1 VNRFSCCRYC
11 LLSFA
16 HRLILENDVES
27 VDDTGNVTE
36 DGEENVD
43 EKISTTSTLEE
54 DSERREDDG
63 NDDLADVAS
72 GESHCDGLV

>member
-1 VNRFSCCRYC
+1 MGEYRQERKEAY
-11 LLSFA
+11 
-16 HRLILENDVES
+16 
-27 VDDTGNVTE
+27 TE

-63 NDDLADVAS
+63 NDDLADVA
-72 GESHCDGLV
+72 GERDNVC